1 MPSHQTIYTFV
12 SANNIQESK
21 YQYGERKK
29 VVTFSEL
36 YELEEPI
43 PLGESSHRMQ
53 GLLYT
58 TLGTVKEATTTDDL

>member
-1 MPSHQTIYTFV
+1 M
-12 SANNIQESK
+12 EK
-21 YQYGERKK
+21 EKK